1 MSEIKDRSAML
12 GKTDDSG
19 DSSPV
24 GSNQESDVYDDGF
37 LHVEHDRYY
46 VACAGKPIFN
56 LSRKEF
62 LILSR
67 LVRGNGRVVTKEE
80 VWTSTWGNTEFNY
93 NTFRVH
99 IASLRRKISPFGLD
113 IVTVVHVGHRIARSD
128 SPREQSQSTPMTT

>member
-1 MSEIKDRSAML
+1 ML
-12 GKTDDSG
+12 GKNDDY
-19 DSSPV
+19 DESSPA
-24 GSNQESDVYDDGF
+24 GLNQECDVYDDGF

-46 VACAGKPIFN
+46 VTCAGKPIFN

-67 LVRGNGRVVTKEE
+67 LARGNGRVVTKEE
-80 VWTSTWGNTEFNY
+80 VWISTWGNTEFNY

-99 IASLRRKISPFGLD
+99 IASLRRKVSPYGLD

-128 SPREQSQSTPMTT
+128 SPNNQSQSTPRIT

>member
-1 MSEIKDRSAML
+1 MLEGGGPSERL
-12 GKTDDSG
+12 QQEG
-19 DSSPV
+19 DV
-24 GSNQESDVYDDGF
+24 FDDGY

-46 VACAGKPIFN
+46 VACSGRPIFN

-67 LVRGNGRVVTKEE
+67 LARGNGRVVTKEE
-80 VWTSTWGNTEFNY
+80 IWGCAWGDAEFNY

-113 IVTVVHVGHRIARSD
+113 IAAVVHVGYRIARSD
-128 SPREQSQSTPMTT
+128 NSNDPSQSTSSTTI

>member
-1 MSEIKDRSAML
+1 ML
-12 GKTDDSG
+12 GKNAWNSE
-19 DSSPV
+19 SSP
-24 GSNQESDVYDDGF
+24 ERSDPEGDIYDDGF
-37 LHVEHDRYY
+37 LHVEHDGYY

-99 IASLRRKISPFGLD
+99 IASLRRKISQFGLD
-113 IVTVVHVGHRIARSD
+113 IVTVVHVGYRIARSEVQND
-128 SPREQSQSTPMTT
+128 QSQSKRNK